1 MNSHSLQPASDYT
14 IPQLADLLTRG
25 FEGYY
30 IPIDVTESVLLSML
44 RRDGVSLEDSRV
56 ILSKGEPVGAALVA
70 RRGWTSRID
79 AMGLVTGA
87 RNRGIG
93 TWAMKRLI
101 EEARER
107 GDREMILE
115 VIEQNR
121 AGVRLYEKV
130 HFQVV
135 RRLVGFK
142 IERPRV
148 HVEAELEEVDIREL
162 AQLVTSFGLKDLPWQ
177 VSGETLAHHT
187 PPARAYRL
195 GDAFC
200 LTGNLNPADVV
211 IWSVLVLPQARGQ
224 LRGARLV
231 QALFANN
238 PGKIWHVPALCPE
251 ELGFVFEKAGMQ
263 RERLSQLQMR
273 LSL

>member
-177 VSGETLAHHT
+177 LSGETLAHHT

-195 GDAFC
+195 DDAYC
-200 LTGNLNPADVV
+200 LVGNLNPEDVV
-211 IWSVLVLPQARGQ
+211 IWSALVLPQARGQ

-251 ELGFVFEKAGMQ
+251 EVGFVFEKAGMQ

-273 LSL
+273 LRL